1 MNKRRKKR
9 LLIWGLAI
17 AAVVAAIVIALSV
30 AVNEIEEQSHDKLS
44 EWVASKSDSLYHTSV
59 AQVDIGILNSSIN
72 IRQVVV
78 KVDSTRLKTLQA
90 AGKLPPTLASLEI
103 GTIMVSGI
111 SWISLLLR
119 KRIACETLTIS
130 DPKVQIQTPTREE
143 TNNYIKDTA
152 GKGIP
157 SVSIDKISINNP
169 DITYANEASADQL
182 TFFLKGGAVNL
193 SDWSYEKNTR
203 KLGKILYAES
213 GDFHFDSLVLKRAGS
228 YYSMKTATI
237 SFASSSNG
245 FEIKN
250 LSFIPAI
257 SKEAYY
263 KEIGEQDEIISL
275 NIPLL
280 KVNGLDWDALWQKGK
295 FTARRVQVQHP
306 KMDVY
311 ISRLPK
317 PAKPKERK
325 LPGEIIRSIPNPM
338 MIDTIV
344 VSDGSI
350 SYTELNNLTNM
361 EGTIPFTHV
370 NATILNV
377 TNIRDSIRKAPICKL
392 TARSQLFGSIMGM
405 DVQLDLSDSLG
416 AFTMKGYQTSLDGTK
431 LNEITR
437 PLAKLEFKSMQMKKM
452 EIAVKCDGRAIK
464 GNVLF
469 LYDDLKLRVLDQ
481 KDNGALKKKTLIS
494 FIFNKAF
501 LYPAN
506 PMDGEEVRRA
516 NFTLERNINKSFFNL
531 LWTSLRTGAL
541 LTAGRNSDVSDFI
554 VNKEQ

>member
-1 MNKRRKKR
+1 M
-9 LLIWGLAI
+9 
-17 AAVVAAIVIALSV
+17 AVAIVIVLSV
-30 AVNEIEEQSHDKLS
+30 VVNRIERQANDKLRD
-44 EWVASKSDSLYHTSV
+44 WVASKSDSLYLTSL
-59 AQVDIGILNSSIN
+59 AEVDISILSSSIE
-72 IRQVVV
+72 IREVVV
-78 KVDSTRLKTLQA
+78 RVDSTRLKTLQA

-103 GTIMVSGI
+103 GTIKVSGV
-111 SWISLLLR
+111 SWISMLLR
-119 KRIACETLTIS
+119 KRIECGTLAIS
-130 DPKVQIQTPTREE
+130 DPKLKIQTPTREE
-143 TNNYIKDTA
+143 TNNYIKDTP

-203 KLGKILYAES
+203 KPGKILYAES

-250 LSFIPAI
+250 LKFIPAI
-257 SKEAYY
+257 SKEVYY

-275 NIPLL
+275 SIPML
-280 KVNGLDWDALWQKGK
+280 KVNGLDWDALWEKGK
-295 FTARRVQVQHP
+295 FTAERVQVQHP

-370 NATILNV
+370 NATIVNV
-377 TNIRDSIRKAPICKL
+377 TNIRDSIRKNPVCTIRVK
-392 TARSQLFGSIMGM
+392 SQLLGSIMGM

-416 AFTMKGYQTSLDGTK
+416 AFAMKGYQTSLDGTK
-431 LNEITR
+431 LNDITR
-437 PLAKLEFKSMQMKKM
+437 PLAKLEFKSMQMNKM
-452 EIAVKCDGRAIK
+452 EITVRCDGRVSE

-469 LYDDLKLRVLDQ
+469 LYDDLKLRILDQ

-494 FIFNKAF
+494 FVFNKAF

-506 PMDGEEVRRA
+506 PMEGEQIRRA
-516 NFTLERNINKSFFNL
+516 NFTLERNKNKSFFNL

-554 VNKEQ
+554 VNKQQ